1 MLDLPEIPLTPLV
14 LRHAARLGQKPALV
28 AAESGQGIAYGELP
42 GEIAAAA
49 GGLAQAGHAPGDVVG
64 VVLPNVPEFAVVFHA
79 VLARGGVGTPVN
91 PGLTPGEIR
100 RQLEDARARCVVTS
114 EELAPLVTEAVGGD
128 RVLLVGSPDLRGPE
142 LAPEPSG
149 PEDLAALPYS
159 SGTTGFPKGV
169 MLTHR
174 NLVAN
179 IVQVEGAFACGE
191 EDVLLAVLPYFHI
204 YGLTVNMNFALARGA
219 TVVTMARFDFQ
230 AFLAAIEAH
239 RVTRAFLVPPILLAL
254 AKHPLVDRHD
264 LSSLDAI
271 VSGAAPLDP
280 GIARAV
286 ADRIGCR
293 VVQGY
298 GLTETSPVTHLPPDG
313 PGMDAKP
320 GSVGPPLP
328 GTECRAVGIESGEP
342 LPPGEEGEIVIRGPQ
357 VMRGYLRDAAATAA
371 ALDEGGWFHTGD
383 IGHIDADGW
392 LFIVDRLKEL
402 IKVRGLQVAPAELE
416 AVLQSHPAVADAA
429 VVPSPDRHGGE
440 VPKAFVVLSDEADLD
455 DLRTYVADRVARHK
469 RVRRIEAVA
478 EIPRSPSGKIL
489 RRVLVQ
495 KEREA
500 AAAGSGR

>member
-1 MLDLPEIPLTPLV
+1 MIELPDTPLTPLV
-14 LRHAARLGQKPALV
+14 LRHAERLGPKPALV
-28 AAESGQGIAYGELP
+28 EAESGRAIAYGELR

-49 GGLAQAGHAPGDVVG
+49 GGLGRAGHAPGEVVG

-79 VLARGGVGTPVN
+79 VLERGGVVTPVN
-91 PGLTPGEIR
+91 PGLTPAEAR
-100 RQLEDARARCVVTS
+100 RQLEDARARYVITCPDLAAAVS
-114 EELAPLVTEAVGGD
+114 EAAGD
-128 RVLLVGSPDLRGPE
+128 ARVLLVGSAELRGRE
-142 LAPEPSG
+142 FAPEPSAT
-149 PEDLAALPYS
+149 EDLAALPYS

-174 NLVAN
+174 NLTAN
-179 IVQVEGAFACGE
+179 IVQVEGVFKCDE

-219 TVVTMARFDFQ
+219 TVITMARFDLQ
-230 AFLAAIEAH
+230 AFLAAIAAH

-264 LSSLDAI
+264 LSSLDLI

-298 GLTETSPVTHLPPDG
+298 GLTETSPVTHLPPEG

-328 GTECRAVGIESGEP
+328 GTECRAIGIESGEP
-342 LPPGEEGEIVIRGPQ
+342 LPPGEDGEIVIRGPQ
-357 VMRGYLRDAAATAA
+357 VMRGYLRDPAATAA
-371 ALDEGGWFHTGD
+371 AIDADGWFHTGD
-383 IGHIDADGW
+383 IGNIDEDGW
-392 LFIVDRLKEL
+392 LFLVDRVKEL

-416 AVLQSHPAVADAA
+416 ALLQAHPAVADAA

-440 VPKAFVVLSDEADLD
+440 VPKAFVVLRDEADLD

-469 RVRRIEAVA
+469 RIRRIETVDA
-478 EIPRSPSGKIL
+478 IPRSPSGKIL

-500 AAAGSGR
+500 AASGSGR